1 MVTPHSHSMVAKRCW
16 CAKIRTSLK
25 RMSSNQHLLSDVQD
39 VGGSGDN
46 HPPTPRGCL
55 YVVYIERSV
64 FSIKMA
70 LVSVVVSR

>member
-1 MVTPHSHSMVAKRCW
+1 MVTPPKRCW

-25 RMSSNQHLLSDVQD
+25 RMSSNQHLLSGALNVEDA
-39 VGGSGDN
+39 N